1 MGRIIGRIADYLRE
15 CDKVLL
21 ILCLTASTY
30 GCLAVLS
37 ATHYGGLGSIRQF
50 LMQLAAT
57 IIGVAAVALV
67 SGFDYRRLSKFWPI
81 IAALALIPV
90 ILTFFFGY
98 APGETD
104 DKAWLRIFGFSF
116 QPSEF
121 LKIGFLV
128 TFPLHLFN
136 VGSDVNKLKNVILL
150 CIHGAIPVA
159 LIHFQGDD
167 GTALIFLL
175 MFLGMMFAAGLKL
188 RYWIIAASAVIVAV
202 PFIYFII
209 MNDDQRARILTMLDL
224 ESDLLGTGWQ
234 QWRGR
239 IALANGGFFGQGLFK
254 GTLTQIE
261 DAIPEGYNDF
271 IFTCIGE
278 ELGMF
283 GCLVVLILL
292 FSICLRVLKLAKS
305 TNDKYGFYIG
315 VGAFS
320 MLAGQ
325 IIINLGMCLSV
336 LPVIGVTLPFFS
348 AGGTSVL
355 SVYLAMG
362 LVMSVYMHRSS
373 LTLHLHDYN

>member
-15 CDKVLL
+15 CDKILL
-21 ILCLTASTY
+21 ILCLAASGY

-167 GTALIFLL
+167 GTALI
-175 MFLGMMFAAGLKL
+175 
-188 RYWIIAASAVIVAV
+188 
-202 PFIYFII
+202 
-209 MNDDQRARILTMLDL
+209 LDRK
-224 ESDLLGTGWQ
+224 S
-234 QWRGR
+234 
-239 IALANGGFFGQGLFK
+239 
-254 GTLTQIE
+254 
-261 DAIPEGYNDF
+261 
-271 IFTCIGE
+271 
-278 ELGMF
+278 
-283 GCLVVLILL
+283 VV
-292 FSICLRVLKLAKS
+292 
-305 TNDKYGFYIG
+305 
-315 VGAFS
+315 
-320 MLAGQ
+320 
-325 IIINLGMCLSV
+325 
-336 LPVIGVTLPFFS
+336 
-348 AGGTSVL
+348 
-355 SVYLAMG
+355 
-362 LVMSVYMHRSS
+362 
-373 LTLHLHDYN
+373 